1 MDEPKIVPTGRELN
15 ELDLTNPA
23 TADLIRQAEESDAS
37 DRKLGIWQAVKK
49 YKKAVAW
56 AMILSTSLI
65 MEGYDSECHQ
75 LAVSQGIALR
85 NPSYYMD

>member
-1 MDEPKIVPTGRELN
+1 MDEPRIVPTERELN

-23 TADLIRQAEESDAS
+23 TAELIRQAEESDAV
-37 DRKLGIWQAVKK
+37 DRKLGVWQAVKK

-65 MEGYDSECHQ
+65 MEGYDSMCHLLTAPQ
-75 LAVSQGIALR
+75 ITPR
-85 NPSYYMD
+85 NQSYNMS